1 MVRRLR
7 FFKGLLFVNA
17 ASPAEEEKDMRSRNW
32 RLMSGVGA
40 AAIALGMMPGALA
53 QCGLPT
59 KLVKPAGWQPQVGA
73 NHAFANSGL
82 NDEDFG
88 RKSVIVGM
96 WHVKFIAE
104 TADPA
109 VAPPGAVIDD
119 ALVAWHSDGTE
130 IMNSMRPPQD
140 GNFCMGVWEQ
150 VGTYKYKLNHFAW
163 FAKQFPAGPG
173 DQGTEIGPSVGPT
186 QITETITLSRDG
198 QHFSGTF
205 TLTAYDL
212 NNAIFQTFTGTVSGT
227 RITIATKETDLL

>member
-1 MVRRLR
+1 
-7 FFKGLLFVNA
+7 
-17 ASPAEEEKDMRSRNW
+17 MRSRNW
-32 RLMSGVGA
+32 KLASGMA
-40 AAIALGMMPGALA
+40 FALAIMPGAFA
-53 QCGLPT
+53 QCGLPA
-59 KLVKPAGWQPQVGA
+59 KLVKPAGWQPQIHGTEAQEPIGERFDV
-73 NHAFANSGL
+73 
-82 NDEDFG
+82 DF
-88 RKSVIVGM
+88 RPSVIGM

-119 ALVAWHSDGTE
+119 ALVVWHSDGTE

-173 DQGTEIGPSVGPT
+173 DQGTDIGPSVGPT
-186 QITETITLSRDG
+186 QITEEITLSRDG

-212 NNAIFQTFTGTVSGT
+212 NNAVFQTFTGTVSGT
-227 RITIATKETDLL
+227 RITIGTKETDLL